1 LHWYAMP
8 EQTAEVVRT
17 NINLGRLTVSIAVVG
32 VGCVMVCI
40 PARARAAPMPIV
52 RAKGT
57 SLVAGGRPFRAFGFN
72 HMFQVHPTLDYLAE
86 PTPAG
91 LRRVRRDFSKARR
104 LGANTI
110 RVFLELPV
118 FMTGPVRVRQAQLQA
133 LRRVITAAEHR
144 RLYLDITGALDWHEQ
159 PSTDWF
165 DELTERGRWGAQER
179 FWREVARVTRPSNA
193 VLLYEL
199 TSEPATCDAGAWR
212 AAEMEG
218 HWFIQCITR
227 WLGGRDP
234 YSLARTWTLR
244 LRRAIRSE
252 DRRHLIG
259 VGLLP
264 LRDWPFDP
272 RNIADLVDVVVLH
285 EYPADGELAKSID
298 LVRYFGSH
306 RRPLIL
312 GETFKLLCDRTT
324 FEEFLV
330 ESSPWLDGALS
341 FFDGRAPDEVVV
353 SSRADL
359 AYRDNLTAFLGF
371 GETFVGGR

>member
-1 LHWYAMP
+1 MP
-8 EQTAEVVRT
+8 EQTAEVVGT
-17 NINLGRLTVSIAVVG
+17 NINLGRLAVSIAVVG

-40 PARARAAPMPIV
+40 PARATAAPMPIV

-165 DELTERGRWGAQER
+165 DELTERGRWRTQER
-179 FWREVARVTRPSNA
+179 FWRAVARVTRPSNA

-199 TSEPATCDAGAWR
+199 TSEPATCDSGDWH

-218 HWFIQCITR
+218 HWFIQCIIR
-227 WLGGRDP
+227 WFRGRDP
-234 YSLARTWTLR
+234 DGLARAWTRR
-244 LRRAIRSE
+244 LRRAIQSV
-252 DRRHLIG
+252 DRRHLIS

-272 RNIADLVDVVVLH
+272 RNIADLLDVVVLH
-285 EYPADGELAKSID
+285 EYPVDGELAESVGR
-298 LVRYFGSH
+298 VRYFASH

-312 GETFKLLCDRTT
+312 GETFMLSSDLAA
-324 FEEFLV
+324 FEQFLV
-330 ESSPWLDGALS
+330 ASSPWLDGTLS
-341 FFDGRAPDEVVV
+341 FFDGRAPEEVVV
-353 SSRADL
+353 SSLNDRM
-359 AYRDNLTAFLGF
+359 YRDNLNVFLGLR
-371 GETFVGGR
+371 ETFVGGR